1 MSEKTSDMIYVA
13 TVNHSETDRLDVLY
27 VGFNRERAIEK
38 LWTSYNSLHDEYV
51 YDMDDEEK
59 EKYDKDMFI
68 KAAENPD
75 NSAFIQLPDFH
86 INFELHTC
94 PYEDITDAV

>member
-1 MSEKTSDMIYVA
+1 MIYVA
-13 TVNHSETDRLDVLY
+13 TVNNSESDRIDVMY
-27 VGFNRERAIEK
+27 AGFDHKRAINA
-38 LWTSYNSLHDEYV
+38 LWKSYNSLHDEFF
-51 YDMDDEEK
+51 DEIDKEHQ
-59 EKYDKDMFI
+59 EKYEITAFV

-94 PYEDITDAV
+94 PYEDITDTV